1 MSRAKNRRTNRKI
14 RLLHGIRKAAAGMAV
29 SGFFLIFIVAA
40 MVPREPLLILLWE
53 MVAVL
58 MTVTGRFLE
67 RYFYLQ
73 ERELRERAFRR
84 TGRRETGHE
93 KTA

>member
-14 RLLHGIRKAAAGMAV
+14 RLLQGIRKAAAGMAV
-29 SGFFLIFIVAA
+29 SGFCLIFIVAA

-53 MVAVL
+53 MAAVL
-58 MTVTGRFLE
+58 MTITGRFLE
-67 RYFYLQ
+67 RYFYIQ
-73 ERELRERAFRR
+73 ERELRERTFRR
-84 TGRRETGHE
+84 TGGREAGHE

>member
-1 MSRAKNRRTNRKI
+1 MSRAQNRRTNRKI

-29 SGFFLIFIVAA
+29 SGFCLIFIVAA

-53 MVAVL
+53 MAAVL

-67 RYFYLQ
+67 RYFYIQ
-73 ERELRERAFRR
+73 ERELRERTFRR
-84 TGRRETGHE
+84 TGGREAGHE